1 VNKKTGVKTKS
12 SAAWTVRLRAGT
24 YTYRSDA
31 TKKLRR
37 TFKVTA

>member
-1 VNKKTGVKTKS
+1 VT
-12 SAAWTVRLRAGT
+12 LRAGT

-37 TFKVTA
+37 TFKVVKAS